1 MPKAIVFTQTEIIEA
16 AFDIFKQEGMPGISA
31 RKIAAKLNSSTAPVY
46 TSFNNIEEIKKVL
59 LEKSLQVLITYTEQ
73 DYTSDIFLNIGVG
86 MLEFAKDYG
95 IIYRTLFIENND
107 HQYIL
112 KEFTAKNLQQMKKEK
127 GMQVFSEAELQSIL
141 EKLTIF
147 THGMASFICAGMLK
161 ETSQAYLVEILE
173 NVGGDVI
180 GATALRNGKLEELM
194 KYHRN
199 GGEKHEKNH
208 HN

>member
-1 MPKAIVFTQTEIIEA
+1 MPKSIVFTQAEIIEA

-46 TSFNNIEEIKKVL
+46 TSFNNIEEIKKAL
-59 LEKSLQVLITYTEQ
+59 LEKSLQLLLTYTEQ
-73 DYTSDIFLNIGVG
+73 DYTPDIFLNIGVG

-147 THGMASFICAGMLK
+147 THGMAAFICAGMLEK
-161 ETSQAYLVEILE
+161 TSQANLVEILE

>member
-161 ETSQAYLVEILE
+161 KTSQAYLVEILE